1 MLKKVRQLVESV
13 NDTLNGQLDLE
24 DHGGRSYAGVAIRVT
39 QRILAMAATIWRNH
53 QISATVTRS
62 LIAYDH

>member
-1 MLKKVRQLVESV
+1 VLLWPARQVLVKAE
-13 NDTLNGQLDLE
+13 QLDLE
-24 DHGGRSYAGVAIRVT
+24 DHGGRSYAGVAIRVA